1 MHCFQCYAG
10 VVRPAVLCIANVSQ
24 LLGNFTLFCLIF
36 LLDISSSAPVRFRVL
51 RAILVEIA
59 RTTRWKTWITDN
71 GYHADVTNY
80 SGQDESRVS
89 PLVFIKSSTFF
100 FPLLVAVPCRRQSLY
115 GKCIVECRA
124 FDGCSDLLA

>member
-10 VVRPAVLCIANVSQ
+10 VVRPAVLCIANVSL
-24 LLGNFTLFCLIF
+24 LLGNFTLFYLEF

-51 RAILVEIA
+51 QTVLGQIT

-80 SGQDESRVS
+80 SDQDESRVS

-100 FPLLVAVPCRRQSLY
+100 FSLLVAVPCRCQSLY
-115 GKCIVECRA
+115 GKCIIRCRT
-124 FDGCSDLLA
+124 FEGCGDLLA